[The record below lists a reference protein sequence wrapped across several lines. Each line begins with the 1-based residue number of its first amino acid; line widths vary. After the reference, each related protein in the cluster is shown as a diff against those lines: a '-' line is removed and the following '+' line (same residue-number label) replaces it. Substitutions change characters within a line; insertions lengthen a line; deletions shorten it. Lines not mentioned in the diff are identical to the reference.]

1 MIRASN
7 AAVGTSTL
15 SPEEAVLSVVAAS
28 PDQQVWGKKRF
39 QKLTYLCTYCDAP
52 IAAHFNIR
60 HFGVFSSEV
69 ADALDLLSVFGD
81 LKSREEQVGPN
92 RFFTT
97 VFSLPAKRNPAPA
110 IAQIVEMLSPLSTPD
125 LEVASTVAFLTKEG
139 KLSEADAIKETKKI
153 KPAIT
158 IPARI
163 SKAKELLKR
172 LAAIRASHDGQRSA
186 NP

>member
-1 MIRASN
+1 MIPTPRMAGPP
-7 AAVGTSTL
+7 AL

-28 PDQQVWGKKRF
+28 PEHQVWGKKRF

-69 ADALDLLSVFGD
+69 ADALELLCVFGD
-81 LKSREEQVGPN
+81 LNSREEQVGPN
-92 RFFTT
+92 HFFTT
-97 VFSLPAKRNPAPA
+97 VFSLPVKRKAAPA
-110 IAQIVEMLSPLSTPD
+110 IARIVEVLSPFSTPE

-139 KLSEADAIKETKKI
+139 SLSEADAIRETKRI

-158 IPARI
+158 IPARV
-163 SKAKELLKR
+163 SKAKDLLKR
-172 LAAIRASHDGQRSA
+172 LAAIRASDNGQRSA